1 MPVTSASWESRGLF
15 VDDWTHVELSD
26 ASSFQL
32 SATSA
37 ANDSRR
43 ASFLKY
49 GPHVFPAAIALE
61 YDAITVVMRGF
72 RELTPRL
79 PTSSEPLEVRC
90 RLLLQHVVDVKVIS
104 GVSRSTPIYLQ
115 SKDLVAAELVVIYY
129 SAINAVKSSEF
140 RHLHCLNRFYASII
154 TSRWLILFNYEPLL
168 C

>member
-1 MPVTSASWESRGLF
+1 
-15 VDDWTHVELSD
+15 
-26 ASSFQL
+26 
-32 SATSA
+32 
-37 ANDSRR
+37 
-43 ASFLKY
+43 
-49 GPHVFPAAIALE
+49 
-61 YDAITVVMRGF
+61 
-72 RELTPRL
+72 
-79 PTSSEPLEVRC
+79 VRC